1 VAADIRPRRVLIVG
15 ATSAIAAEVARLYA
29 GRGASLV
36 LTGRNP
42 ARLAAVG
49 DDLRVRGATTVETEV
64 LDLLDR
70 SRHAA
75 VVQRAFAG
83 GLDVALLAHGDL
95 PDQQRCQTDPGE
107 AARALELNLVATV
120 ELLTLLAGE
129 FESRRAGTIAVI
141 TSVAGDRGRQSN
153 YVYGAAKAGVSV
165 FLQGLRQRLRAA
177 GVRVVTLKPGFVD
190 TPMTAHL
197 PRNPL
202 SSSPQRAGRSIYHA
216 IEGRRDVAYI
226 PWFWRPVMALIRAV
240 PESLFKRLRL

>member
-1 VAADIRPRRVLIVG
+1 MLIVG
-15 ATSAIAAEVARLYA
+15 ATSAIGAAVARLYA
-29 GRGASLV
+29 GRGVSLV
-36 LTGRNP
+36 LTGRNA

-49 DDLRVRGATTVETEV
+49 DDLRVRGATVETEV
-64 LDLLDR
+64 LDMLDR
-70 SRHAA
+70 RRHAA
-75 VVQRAFAG
+75 VVKRAFADR
-83 GLDVALLAHGDL
+83 LDVALLAHGEL

-107 AARALELNLVATV
+107 AARVLELNLVATV
-120 ELLTLLAGE
+120 ELLTLLANE
-129 FESRRAGTIAVI
+129 FEAQHSGTVAVI
-141 TSVAGDRGRQSN
+141 ASVAGDRGRQSN

-165 FLQGLRQRLRAA
+165 FLQGLRQRLRDA

-202 SSSPQRAGRSIYHA
+202 ASSPQRAASAIYRA
-216 IEGRRDVAYI
+216 IESRRDVAYI

>member
-1 VAADIRPRRVLIVG
+1 VLIIG

-49 DDLRVRGATTVETEV
+49 DDLRVRGAASVDTEV
-64 LDLLDR
+64 LDVLDR
-70 SRHAA
+70 DRHAD
-75 VVQRAFAG
+75 VVKRAFADR
-83 GLDVALLAHGDL
+83 LDVALVAHGEL
-95 PDQQRCQTDPGE
+95 PDQQRCQADPGE
-107 AARALELNLVATV
+107 AARALELNLVTTA
-120 ELLTLLAGE
+120 ELLTLLANE
-129 FESRRAGTIAVI
+129 FEAQRSGTIAVV

-202 SSSPQRAGRSIYHA
+202 ASSPRRAARAIYHA
-216 IEGRRDVAYI
+216 IESRRDVAYI

-240 PESLFKRLRL
+240 PESIFKRLRL